1 MIDQETRKLAL
12 QTFRDIL
19 NAPDSKAADR
29 LRAAEGVLKLEQDE
43 KDKGLS
49 DVLDASDAE
58 LLERAR
64 GGRPKPSNGGE
75 GPANGPPDP
84 DDPAQ

>member
-19 NAPDSKAADR
+19 NAGDSKAADR
-29 LRAAEGVLKLEQDE
+29 LRAAEGVMRLEAEE
-43 KDKGLS
+43 KDKGLT
-49 DVLDASDAE
+49 DMLDASDEE

-64 GGRPKPSNGGE
+64 GK
-75 GPANGPPDP
+75 GPPTQN
-84 DDPAQ
+84 DDAEAFARGE

>member
-1 MIDQETRKLAL
+1 MIDQETRRLAL
-12 QTFRDIL
+12 QTFKDIL
-19 NAPDSKAADR
+19 NDVDSKASDR

-49 DVLDASDAE
+49 DVLDTSDEE

-64 GGRPKPSNGGE
+64 GTHGKTGNGAPE
-75 GPANGPPDP
+75 TDN
-84 DDPAQ
+84 PAQ